1 MARPTK
7 PKDIKPKAEGDA
19 APAAVP
25 VPSGGGGGGLDLK
38 FLITIVVIVLATSL
52 TSAAS
57 VYFLAPM
64 VLGPQIEAIGS
75 AGGDHGED
83 SGEHAPAHRMGM
95 NLELDEFT
103 VNLKSDPNLG
113 GNQFLRARIALNIY
127 DTEENCFEMTEHH
140 ASLPPMLE
148 DGGAIVGAAAPI
160 NTLALADDDAV
171 LLASG
176 GGAPA
181 VDPFD
186 ACNERF
192 NKNMAPYTP
201 NIRDVINTALMK
213 RTAGTLSTIEGQ
225 EALKDEISE
234 EVNQYVGPR
243 FEVLRVNFADF
254 IIQK

>member
-7 PKDIKPKAEGDA
+7 PKDIKPKADGDA
-19 APAAVP
+19 APTAVP

-64 VLGPQIEAIGS
+64 VLGPQIDAIS
-75 AGGDHGED
+75 TSGGNHGED
-83 SGEHAPAHRMGM
+83 GGEHAPAHRMGM

-103 VNLKSDPNLG
+103 VNLKSDPNIG

-127 DTEENCFEMTEHH
+127 DTEENCFQAAEH
-140 ASLPPMLE
+140 ASLPLMLE
-148 DGGAIVGAAAPI
+148 DGGAIVGAAAAI
-160 NTLALADDDAV
+160 DTRAIVEDNEM

-176 GGAPA
+176 GAAPA